1 MTHPGPEPPGSRPPP
16 RDRPVLSVGLRAEF
30 EDRLLD
36 ERERSRDRLDP
47 RMDERSSDRITEIDR
62 ALVRLRDHPER
73 YGACERCGTGIDLQ
87 RLQVVPW
94 ARHCGEHVDAPD
106 YP

>member
-1 MTHPGPEPPGSRPPP
+1 MMHSGPERPGSRPPH

-47 RMDERSSDRITEIDR
+47 RRGERRSDRITEIDQ
-62 ALVRLRDHPER
+62 ALVRLRVHPER
-73 YGACERCGTGIDLQ
+73 YGACETCGTSIDLE

-94 ARHCGEHVDAPD
+94 ARYCGEHVDAPD